1 MNDVA
6 VINESGLVRLD
17 EFLGAEQRPQ
27 ACMVLDEL
35 DGFLTALACGPDS
48 VPESEWLPEVWGDEG
63 AGFASAAE
71 EQEIANLIR
80 GLLRSVE
87 EELREGDTF
96 EPMWYETVD
105 EAGNDIV
112 EPEGWCA
119 GFMRGTQLRE
129 AQWEA
134 LFESEREHMLVAPI
148 LALALYQL
156 PESEDDPM
164 LARLGQDEALRRE
177 FMEAIPGAVK
187 QIQIY
192 WEQHRTH

>member
-35 DGFLTALACGPDS
+35 DGFLTALACGPEQ
-48 VPESEWLPEVWGDEG
+48 VPESEWLPDVWGDEG
-63 AGFASAAE
+63 AGFASTAE
-71 EQEIANLIR
+71 ELEISHLIR

-87 EELREGDTF
+87 EELREGDRF

-105 EAGNDIV
+105 EEGNDVV

-129 AQWEA
+129 ARWEA
-134 LFESEREHMLVAPI
+134 LFESEDEHMLVAPI

-187 QIQIY
+187 QIHLY